1 MQPPLINNIINSLPR
16 CDQCNSPVT
25 DSIEIEIEIENHG
38 RVKLGKSIGD
48 SWICDDCMA
57 ERTGKEKSSS
67 NSRIR
72 DDSNSVHHEQMRD
85 TSKSDV
91 SPNTPPAD
99 DKL

>member
-1 MQPPLINNIINSLPR
+1 MQPPLINDIINSLP
-16 CDQCNSPVT
+16 QCNSPVT
-25 DSIEIEIEIENHG
+25 DSIEIEIENHG

-67 NSRIR
+67 NSRIQ

-85 TSKSDV
+85 TGKSYV

-99 DKL
+99 GKL